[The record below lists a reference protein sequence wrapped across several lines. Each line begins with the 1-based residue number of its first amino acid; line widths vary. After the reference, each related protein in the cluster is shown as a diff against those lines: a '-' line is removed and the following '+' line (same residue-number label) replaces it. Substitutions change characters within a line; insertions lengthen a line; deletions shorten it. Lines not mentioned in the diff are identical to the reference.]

1 MARVV
6 VLGVGRVGLAIA
18 WDLQQAGHNVSIVD
32 RDEATLQQAGARLS
46 AASIACDVA
55 VDLEGL
61 RKAISSADL
70 VVCAVPGHVGFA
82 TVREIIAAGKHCVD
96 ISFAPENILDLDA
109 FARARGVTVIAD
121 MGVAPGMSNWLLG
134 YHGARM
140 RVTRFHCYVG
150 GLPKVRTLPF
160 QYKAPFSPRDVI
172 EEYCRPAR
180 LREFG
185 VTHIRPALSDLE
197 LIEIPGVGT
206 LEAFNTD
213 GLRSLLTS
221 FPDVPNLKEKTLR
234 YPGHAALIAALQ
246 KAGFF
251 ATEPLAVA
259 GYDIAPIEFTSKIL
273 FNDWQL
279 ASTDPEF
286 TVMRI
291 SIEGEEAD
299 SHVVYEY
306 LLYDERDPQT
316 QFSSMARTTGFACTA
331 ACDLFING
339 KWRSVGVFPPEK
351 LAGDQRCH
359 DHVLQY
365 LAARN
370 IKFTVDRKSL
380 ETAKD

>member
-1 MARVV
+1 MAKVV
-6 VLGVGRVGLAIA
+6 VLGIGRVGLAIA
-18 WDLQQAGHNVSIVD
+18 WDLQQVGHEVVMVD
-32 RDEATLQQAGARLS
+32 RDVNTLKQATARLS
-46 AASIACDVA
+46 AASAVCDVA
-55 VDLEGL
+55 VDLDGL
-61 RKAISSADL
+61 RKAIAPAEL
-70 VVCAVPGHVGFA
+70 VICAVPGHVGFA

-96 ISFAPENILDLDA
+96 ISFAPENILELDH
-109 FARARGVTVIAD
+109 FARARDVTVIAD

-134 YHGARM
+134 YHNARM
-140 RVTRFHCYVG
+140 RVARFQCYVG

-180 LREFG
+180 FREHG
-185 VTHIRPALSDLE
+185 ATLIKPALSDLE

-221 FPDVPNLKEKTLR
+221 FPDVPDLKEKTLR
-234 YPGHAALIAALQ
+234 YPGHAALIVALQ

-251 ATEPLAVA
+251 ATQPLTVA
-259 GYDIAPIEFTSKIL
+259 EYNIVPIEFTSKVL
-273 FNDWQL
+273 FNDWHL
-279 ASTDPEF
+279 AATDPEF

-299 SHVVYEY
+299 SQVIYEY
-306 LLYDERDPQT
+306 LLYDERDPLT

-331 ACDLFING
+331 ACDVLITG
-339 KWRSVGVFPPEK
+339 KWRRAGVFPPEK
-351 LAGDQRCH
+351 LAEEQRCH
-359 DHVLQY
+359 DHVIQY

-370 IKFTVDRKSL
+370 IKFSVDRIPMKK
-380 ETAKD
+380 AAD